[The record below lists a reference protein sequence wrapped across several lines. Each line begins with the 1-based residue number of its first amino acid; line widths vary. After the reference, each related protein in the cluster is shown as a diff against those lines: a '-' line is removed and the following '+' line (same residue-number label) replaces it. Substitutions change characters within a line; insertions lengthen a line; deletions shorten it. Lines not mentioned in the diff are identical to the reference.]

1 MTHRLFREISAGP
14 LCILDCYFKS
24 FRRDICKLRW
34 AYSIFGSVTARSRSG
49 LWLQTTEDRERSRRQ
64 SEIPQILL
72 QLVTLKPYP

>member
-1 MTHRLFREISAGP
+1 MIT
-14 LCILDCYFKS
+14 
-24 FRRDICKLRW
+24 
-34 AYSIFGSVTARSRSG
+34 VTARSRSG

>member
-1 MTHRLFREISAGP
+1 MKRGDP
-14 LCILDCYFKS
+14 LGFINILSVANIKKS
-24 FRRDICKLRW
+24 E
-34 AYSIFGSVTARSRSG
+34 GGTVTARSRSG